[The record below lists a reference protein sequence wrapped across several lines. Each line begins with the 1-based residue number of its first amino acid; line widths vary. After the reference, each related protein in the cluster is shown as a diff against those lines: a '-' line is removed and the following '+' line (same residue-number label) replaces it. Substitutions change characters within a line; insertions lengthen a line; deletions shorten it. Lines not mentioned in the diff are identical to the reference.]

1 MSFEVLPSEAQL
13 VTARTTYP
21 RMFDVKTDWKR
32 DIRVENVPDPVIQ
45 DPRDVI
51 LRVIAGKT

>member
-1 MSFEVLPSEAQL
+1 
-13 VTARTTYP
+13 
-21 RMFDVKTDWKR
+21 MFDVKTDWKR